1 MKESMNNPG
10 MIKQL
15 MQMQKELKKTQK
27 ELEQEIITG
36 SGGNGAVE
44 IMLTG
49 MQQFHAVRIDSDRMK
64 NASAADMEKLVGAA
78 LKDALAKSR
87 KLMAD
92 KLGPLGGGLPGLKS

>member
-1 MKESMNNPG
+1 MNNPG
-10 MIKQL
+10 MMKQL

-27 ELEQEIITG
+27 ELEQEIVTG
-36 SGGNGAVE
+36 SGGNGAVD

-49 MQQFHAVRIDSDRMK
+49 TQQFHGIKIDPDRMK

-87 KLMAD
+87 KLMTD

>member
-1 MKESMNNPG
+1 MNNPG

-27 ELEQEIITG
+27 ELEQEIVTG
-36 SGGNGAVE
+36 SGGNGAVD

-49 MQQFHAVRIDSDRMK
+49 TQQFHSVKIDPDRMK

>member
-1 MKESMNNPG
+1 MNNPG
-10 MIKQL
+10 MMKQL

-27 ELEQEIITG
+27 ELEQEIVTG
-36 SGGNGAVE
+36 SGGNGAVD

-49 MQQFHAVRIDSDRMK
+49 TQQFHSVKIDPDRMK

>member
-1 MKESMNNPG
+1 MNNQG
-10 MIKQL
+10 MMKQL

-27 ELEQEIITG
+27 ELDQEIVTG

-49 MQQFHAVRIDSDRMK
+49 TQQFHAVKIDPERMK
-64 NASAADMEKLVGAA
+64 NASADDMEKLIGAA
-78 LKDALAKSR
+78 VKDALAKSR

-92 KLGPLGGGLPGLKS
+92 KLGPLGGGLTGLKT